1 MSSYPRLDS
10 VGLSTM
16 LSQIVT
22 DGDGRWV
29 KKADLTKASASADGL
44 MSKEDYSKLAA
55 IATGA
60 EVNTIESV
68 KVNGTALTPD
78 ANKAVDVT
86 VPILGVSK
94 NGTAL
99 TPDSSTKVVD
109 VTVPTKVSDLSN
121 DSGFQTASEVST
133 AISTAV
139 SGITQFDYQIVQT
152 LPATGKKGTIYL
164 VSNSGTGT
172 NIYDEYIW
180 LAGDPAGHFEL
191 LGTTEMDLTG
201 YVKATEM
208 TTISDSDIIAAV
220 NSAFGVSGS

>member
-1 MSSYPRLDS
+1 
-10 VGLSTM
+10 M

-29 KKADLTKASASADGL
+29 KKSDLTKASASADGL
-44 MSKEDYSKLAA
+44 MSKEDFSKLAGIEA
-55 IATGA
+55 GA
-60 EVNTIESV
+60 EENVIETV

-78 ANKAVDVT
+78 ANKAVDVS

-99 TPDSSTKVVD
+99 TPDSTTKVVD

-121 DSGFQTASEVST
+121 DSGFQTASDVST

-139 SGITQFDYQIVQT
+139 AGITQFNYEVVQT
-152 LPATGKKGTIYL
+152 LPASGTKGTIYL

-191 LGTTEMDLTG
+191 LGTTEMDLSG
-201 YVKATEM
+201 YVQATEM
-208 TTISDSDIIAAV
+208 TTIANADIISAV
-220 NSAFGVSGS
+220 NSAFGVPG

>member
-55 IATGA
+55 IAAGA

-68 KVNGTALTPD
+68 KVNGAALTPD
-78 ANKAVDVT
+78 SNKAVDVT

-99 TPDSSTKVVD
+99 TPDSTTKVVD
-109 VTVPTKVSDLSN
+109 VTVPTKVSDLTN
-121 DSGFQTASEVST
+121 DSKFQTDTEVAS
-133 AISTAV
+133 AISSAI
-139 SGITQFDYQIVQT
+139 SGITSFNYEVVQT
-152 LPATGKKGTIYL
+152 LPASGTKGTIYL

-180 LAGDPAGHFEL
+180 IDGDPTGRFEKI
-191 LGTTEMDLTG
+191 GTTEMDLSG
-201 YVKATEM
+201 YVQATEM
-208 TTISDSDIIAAV
+208 TTISDNDIIAAV

>member
-1 MSSYPRLDS
+1 MATYPRLDAT
-10 VGLSTM
+10 GLATL
-16 LSQIVT
+16 LSQLVT

-29 KKADLTKASASADGL
+29 KKVDLAKASATADGL
-44 MSKEDYSKLAA
+44 MSKEDFSKLSG

-60 EVNTIESV
+60 QVNVVESV

-99 TPDSSTKVVD
+99 TPDTTTKVVD

-121 DSGFQTASEVST
+121 DSGFQTASDVST

-139 SGITQFDYQIVQT
+139 AGITQFDYEPVQA
-152 LPATGKKGTIYL
+152 LPATGEKGTIYL

-180 LAGDPAGHFEL
+180 IDGEPSGHFEL
-191 LGTTEMDLTG
+191 LGTTEMDLSG
-201 YVKATEM
+201 YVQATEM
-208 TTISDSDIIAAV
+208 TTISNADIIAAV
-220 NSAFGVSGS
+220 NTAFGVN